1 MLPCHGFDILACP
14 ARQHLNISKA
24 FENACPWSCTYI
36 TTVHARHS
44 ARGRTVQVVNGGRT
58 SCGAQLTAHSMLT
71 AHSLCPQLTAHSS
84 QLTAHSSVDS
94 CNNVCTELSC
104 VPAVSCSLRPSSC
117 TRRHAE
123 GLRSVRVALL
133 AAFHVTAHFLPCSCF
148 RRRSAALRLSA
159 DGAPGREACSC
170 ARSRSEA
177 CERAEPPPPSG
188 RP

>member
-1 MLPCHGFDILACP
+1 M
-14 ARQHLNISKA
+14 QISYV
-24 FENACPWSCTYI
+24 EYS
-36 TTVHARHS
+36 S
-44 ARGRTVQVVNGGRT
+44 Q
-58 SCGAQLTAHSMLT
+58 
-71 AHSLCPQLTAHSS
+71 QLTAHSS
-84 QLTAHSSVDS
+84 QLTAHSSQLTAHS
-94 CNNVCTELSC
+94 SAQWTAAIMCALSLSC
-104 VPAVSCSLRPSSC
+104 VPAASCSLRPSSC

>member
-1 MLPCHGFDILACP
+1 MSVVLHI
-14 ARQHLNISKA
+14 HYNSV
-24 FENACPWSCTYI
+24 Y
-36 TTVHARHS
+36 ARHS
-44 ARGRTVQVVNGGRT
+44 AR
-58 SCGAQLTAHSMLT
+58 CDAQFGWSMEVGHRAERSSRLTACS
-71 AHSLCPQLTAHSS
+71 QLTAHSS
-84 QLTAHSSVDS
+84 QLTAHSSQLTAQWTAAIMCALS
-94 CNNVCTELSC
+94 LSC
-104 VPAVSCSLRPSSC
+104 VPAASCSLRPSSC